1 MINAVKWSI
10 LVAFCLVLLAPMYL
24 MLSSSFQPIKAFM
37 RTPPLLYPAT
47 FTLDNYHRIIQLP
60 LIGRWVF
67 NTLIVVAV
75 TVVAGAVVNG
85 LAGYVFVFAH
95 FKGKSALFWVMMAP
109 MFVTRYALVV
119 PQFVV
124 VHALHLQ
131 NLAAVVSM
139 SLLWPV
145 GIYLIRNYFQSI
157 PVSLLESARIDGAG
171 EWTIFRRI
179 VMPLS
184 KPVLACSVIF
194 LGINALQDFMWQM
207 LLLQAPKSKTLI
219 VGLISSLYVAASGTY
234 ERAVKNIGFDM
245 AVGVALLIPMVLL
258 FIFANRY
265 FIESLTGGV
274 KE

>member
-1 MINAVKWSI
+1 VGAVKTGV
-10 LVAFCLVLLAPMYL
+10 LALFCVILLAPIYL

-47 FTLDNYHRIIQLP
+47 FTLDNYRRIVMLENV
-60 LIGRWVF
+60 GRWGV
-67 NTLIVVAV
+67 NTAIVVGA
-75 TVVAGAVVNG
+75 TVVAGALING
-85 LAGYVFVFAH
+85 LAGYVFAFGR
-95 FKGKSALFWVMMAP
+95 FKGRNILFWLMLAP

-124 VHALHLQ
+124 VHALGLK
-131 NLAAVVSM
+131 NLAAVIPM
-139 SLLWPV
+139 TLLWPV
-145 GIYLIRNYFQSI
+145 GIYLTRNYFQSI

-171 EWTIFRRI
+171 EWSIFRRV

-184 KPVLACSVIF
+184 KPVVACSVTF

-207 LLLQAPKSKTLI
+207 LMLQDKEWKTLI

-234 ERAVKNIGFDM
+234 ERTVKNIGFDM
-245 AVGVALLIPMVLL
+245 AVGVTLFVPMILL
-258 FIFANRY
+258 FVFANRY
-265 FIESLTGGV
+265 FIESLAGGL

>member
-1 MINAVKWSI
+1 MGVLKAGI
-10 LVAFCLVLLAPMYL
+10 LVSFCLILLAPIYL

-47 FTLDNYHRIIQLP
+47 FTLDNYRRIVQLP
-60 LIGRWVF
+60 LVGRWAL
-67 NTLIVVAV
+67 NTLIVVGV
-75 TVVAGAVVNG
+75 TVVAGAIVNG
-85 LAGYVFVFAH
+85 LAGYVFAFAH
-95 FKGKSALFWVMMAP
+95 FRGKSALFWFMMAP

-124 VHALHLQ
+124 VHALHVQ
-131 NLAAVVSM
+131 NLAAVISM

-157 PVSLLESARIDGAG
+157 PASLLESARIDGAG
-171 EWTIFRRI
+171 EWSIFRLV

-207 LLLQAPKSKTLI
+207 LLLQDAKWRTLI
-219 VGLISSLYVAASGTY
+219 VGLISSLYVAASGVY

-245 AVGVALLIPMVLL
+245 AVGVTLFIPMLLL
-258 FIFANRY
+258 FVFASRY
-265 FIESLTGGV
+265 FIESLQGGV